1 MKKEISI
8 DMTGIWELAIFV
20 VIIFLVLKLTKLIT
34 WSWVWVLS
42 PLWIAMSI
50 WFILFL
56 VLVILMVTDKLR
68 DFLD

>member
-1 MKKEISI
+1 
-8 DMTGIWELAIFV
+8 MTGIWELAIFV

-42 PLWIAMSI
+42 PLWIAMGI

-68 DFLD
+68 DFLG